1 MKRNYLL
8 GCFSGIMTGICWAIS
23 GVFGQFLF
31 EQRGIVAAWL
41 VPVRLVCSGV
51 LLFTYLFFTNRE
63 ELLSIPRNRRDLL
76 HTVVAGVCGTMVAQA
91 AFFWA
96 VQASNAATATVLQY
110 LAPVIILIYTCLR
123 LRRRPVRVEVL
134 AMVLAVGGIFLI
146 ATHGNIHTL
155 VMTPEGLFWG
165 LANALGM
172 VMNSIIPVGLYKKY
186 STQVVMAWAFLFGGV
201 ALSLMMRPWQ
211 YEVVWNGELL
221 LAMFV
226 IVVIGSVSAFWLYA
240 VSVKLIGPARASLF
254 STSEPVAAT
263 VLSALYLGTS
273 FLPVDLIGFAMI
285 LAIVF
290 LLTLTK
296 QPEQGGDLSSNT

>member
-8 GCFSGIMTGICWAIS
+8 GCFCGVMTGICWAVS

-41 VPVRLVCSGV
+41 VPVRLVSSGV
-51 LLFTYLFFTNRE
+51 LLFTYLFFTDRE
-63 ELLSIPRNRRDLL
+63 GLLAIPRCRRDLL
-76 HTVVAGVCGTMVAQA
+76 HTVFAGVCGTMAAQA

-123 LRRRPVRVEVL
+123 RKRRPAGVEVL
-134 AMVLAVGGIFLI
+134 AMVLALGGIFLI
-146 ATHGNIHTL
+146 ATHGNIRTL
-155 VMTPEGLFWG
+155 VMTPRGLLWG
-165 LANALGM
+165 LGNALGM
-172 VMNSIIPVGLYKKY
+172 VMNSVIPVGLYRKY
-186 STQVVMAWAFLFGGV
+186 STQAVMAWSFLFGGA
-201 ALSLMMRPWQ
+201 ALLLLTRPWQ
-211 YEVVWNGELL
+211 YEVHWNGELL

-226 IVVIGSVSAFWLYA
+226 IVAVGSVAAFWLYA

-254 STSEPVAAT
+254 STSEPVSAT
-263 VLSALYLGTS
+263 VLSALFLGTS
-273 FLPVDLIGFAMI
+273 FMAVDLVGFAMI

-296 QPEQGGDLSSNT
+296 RTEQEADLIS